1 MKPAASTANPAERPP
16 AHRRRGSG
24 APPRRAGVYLLAGVL
39 IVGAIP
45 VVATVRILE
54 ANAVRN
60 ERTQADSALRAQLQ
74 SALRE
79 LARVVDDA
87 SAHAGDLARSTAVQ
101 RAFFTRNRAAMRRLA
116 ARESGIAFRLD
127 GRVVAGGAPA
137 SAIRRSVSLTLNGR
151 RIGEILATVP
161 LDRKLAA
168 RLRRYA
174 PHTRGDR
181 LVIVR
186 RGVVIGSGQ
195 RLVNERGIVTLVD
208 EPFRAL
214 AAQMPD
220 SRSGRLLALRPESA
234 INASVAPYRR
244 RIRYAAIGSFALL
257 VLVALV
263 FAGPIVRMLADLRR
277 AASQATTDSL
287 TGIANRRTFDEELAL
302 EWRRAERIGDSL
314 ALILLDLDHFK
325 RVNDMHGHQAG
336 DLVLRRVA
344 EVLGSGMRQID
355 LFARYGGEEF
365 AVLVP
370 ETELDGALLLA
381 ERLRSQLA
389 AERVEL
395 SGGHALEITASFGAA
410 AKGSLAR
417 PEELVA
423 AADQALYE
431 AKRTGKNR
439 VAPKLPATETGDG
452 DKPAE
457 RRRAPAR
464 KKTAVKK
471 AAAQQPKAK
480 APAKKRS
487 TAKKKATPKPGGN
500 PGAASAPS
508 A

>member
-1 MKPAASTANPAERPP
+1 
-16 AHRRRGSG
+16 
-24 APPRRAGVYLLAGVL
+24 
-39 IVGAIP
+39 
-45 VVATVRILE
+45 VATVRILE
-54 ANAVRN
+54 ANALRN

-79 LARVVDDA
+79 LARVGDDA

-101 RAFFTRNRAAMRRLA
+101 RAFFTSNRAAMRRLA
-116 ARESGIAFRLD
+116 AREPGIAFRLD
-127 GRVVAGGAPA
+127 GRVVAGSAPPA
-137 SAIRRSVSLTLNGR
+137 AIRRSVSLTLNGR
-151 RIGEILATVP
+151 RIGELLATVP

-174 PHTRGDR
+174 PHARGDR

-186 RGVVIGSGQ
+186 RGVVIGSG
-195 RLVNERGIVTLVD
+195 RKLVNNGGTVTLVD
-208 EPFRAL
+208 ERYRAL
-214 AAQMPD
+214 AAQVPD
-220 SRSGRLLALRPESA
+220 SRGGRLMALRPASA

-257 VLVALV
+257 ILVALV

-277 AASQATTDSL
+277 AASQATTDAL

-314 ALILLDLDHFK
+314 ALILLDLDDFK
-325 RVNDMHGHQAG
+325 RVNDTHGHQAG

-365 AVLVP
+365 GVLVP
-370 ETELDGALLLA
+370 ETELEGAVLLA

-389 AERVEL
+389 AERVAL
-395 SGGHALEITASFGAA
+395 SDGRTLEITASFGAA

-423 AADQALYE
+423 AADEALYE
-431 AKRTGKNR
+431 AKRNGKNR
-439 VAPKLPATETGDG
+439 VAPEPAATESGG
-452 DKPAE
+452 RDKPE
-457 RRRAPAR
+457 RRRPPAR
-464 KKTAVKK
+464 RKTAAKK

-480 APAKKRS
+480 APAKKGA
-487 TAKKKATPKPGGN
+487 TAKKKATPKPAGGN

-508 A
+508 T

>member
-1 MKPAASTANPAERPP
+1 M
-16 AHRRRGSG
+16 
-24 APPRRAGVYLLAGVL
+24 RRAGLYLLAGVL
-39 IVGAIP
+39 VVGAIP

-54 ANAVRN
+54 ANALRN
-60 ERTQADSALRAQLQ
+60 ERTQADTALRGQLQ
-74 SALRE
+74 SGLRE

-87 SAHAGDLARSTAVQ
+87 STHADDLARSTTVQ

-116 ARESGIAFRLD
+116 AREPGIAFRID
-127 GRVVAGGAPA
+127 GRVVAGSLPA
-137 SAIRRSVSLTLNGR
+137 AAIRRSVSLTLNGR
-151 RIGEILATVP
+151 RIGELVATVP

-186 RGVVIGSGQ
+186 SGVMVGSGQ
-195 RLVNERGIVTLVD
+195 KLVNKRGTVTLLD

-214 AAQMPD
+214 AAQVPD
-220 SRSGRLLALRPESA
+220 SRGGRLLALRPESA
-234 INASVAPYRR
+234 IDASIAPYRL

-277 AASQATTDSL
+277 AASQATTDAL

-302 EWRRAERIGDSL
+302 EWRRAERVGDSL
-314 ALILLDLDHFK
+314 ALILLDLDDFK
-325 RVNDMHGHQAG
+325 RVNDTYGHQAG
-336 DLVLRRVA
+336 DVVLRRVA
-344 EVLGSGMRQID
+344 EALGSDMRQID

-365 AVLVP
+365 GVLVP

-389 AERVEL
+389 AERVDL
-395 SGGHALEITASFGAA
+395 PDGHALEITASFGAA

-417 PEELVA
+417 PEDLVA
-423 AADQALYE
+423 AADEALYE
-431 AKRTGKNR
+431 AKRNGKNR
-439 VAPKLPATETGDG
+439 VAPELPATGSA

-457 RRRAPAR
+457 RRRPPAR

-471 AAAQQPKAK
+471 AAQRSKAK
-480 APAKKRS
+480 APAKKQATRK
-487 TAKKKATPKPGGN
+487 TKAAPKPAGGN